1 MTRGVA
7 IIVGLAVALFVLSS
21 SFYTVSEVEQVV
33 LTQFGEPVDMAVKE
47 PGPHFK
53 LPFIQVVHRF
63 DKRWLDW
70 DGDAGEM
77 PTREKTYISVDTYA
91 RWRIVDPLKFFTSV
105 RDERNAQSRLDD
117 IIDSETR
124 NVVAAHD
131 LIEVVRSTDRKF
143 EVSADYE
150 GEEGGSGTQEHEI
163 KVGRDKITRM
173 VLEKAAKAMPDYGI
187 ELVDLQFQRVKYTS
201 TVNQKVFER
210 MIAERQR
217 IAERYRSEGQG
228 KRAEILGRKE
238 RELKRIESEAYRKV
252 QEIKGQADAQATSTY
267 AAAHNRD
274 PDLYRLIKSLESY
287 RKSIDEETWVI
298 LSTDS
303 DYLRP
308 LVQGAER

>member
-1 MTRGVA
+1 MTRGAV
-7 IIVGLAVALFVLSS
+7 LFAVAAVVLFVAAS

-33 LTQFGEPVDMAVKE
+33 ITQFGEPVGVAIKE

-53 LPFIQVVHRF
+53 VPFIQTLNRF

-131 LIEVVRSTDRKF
+131 LIEVVRSTDRRF

-150 GEEGGSGTQEHEI
+150 GEEGETATPEGQI

-173 VLEKAAKAMPDYGI
+173 ILEKAAKAMPDYGI
-187 ELVDLQFQRVKYTS
+187 ELVDVQFQRVKYTS

-238 RELKRIESEAYRKV
+238 RELKRIESEAYRTV

-274 PDLYRLIKSLESY
+274 PELYRLIKSLESY
-287 RKSIDEETWVI
+287 RKSFDEDSWLI